1 MRGPGRRGGLRC
13 SGEPCTESGFD
24 HGAEGP
30 RVAVLRET
38 ARLLGDGPTEALG
51 EGLLWVWGQTEPR
64 KQGCR
69 LSAQGCRRV
78 HGPEVAEL
86 GRARVGCVDGA
97 GPLAL
102 V

>member
-1 MRGPGRRGGLRC
+1 MACGLRR

-30 RVAVLRET
+30 RVGVLHGLRET
-38 ARLLGDGPTEALG
+38 ARLLCDVPTEALG
-51 EGLLWVWGQTEPR
+51 EGLLWFLGQTEPR
-64 KQGCR
+64 KQGHR

-86 GRARVGCVDGA
+86 GHARVGCVDGA
-97 GPLAL
+97 GLLAL
-102 V
+102 I